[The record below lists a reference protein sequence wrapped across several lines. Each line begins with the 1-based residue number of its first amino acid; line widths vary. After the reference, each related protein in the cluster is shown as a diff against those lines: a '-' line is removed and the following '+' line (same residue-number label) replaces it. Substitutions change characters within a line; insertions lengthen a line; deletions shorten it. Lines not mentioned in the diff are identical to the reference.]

1 MTISRWGKRFA
12 AGGFALV
19 ASLLAAGCGF
29 HPLYGSAPVGSA
41 LGRTLSDIYVEP
53 IADTGVA
60 GTGYEL
66 RLALVQGLN
75 SDKGG
80 RYVLKTTLNET
91 TQGIALLTNAS
102 ITRYNDTL
110 TVRYTLT
117 DTISGKMLKQGTETG
132 LAAYNV
138 VSSPYATL
146 IAQQDADKREA
157 QDIAERMRIEIGVFF
172 EQQQSKTRP

>member
-1 MTISRWGKRFA
+1 MTNSRWGTRIA
-12 AGGFALV
+12 AGGFALG
-19 ASLLAAGCGF
+19 ASLFAAGCGF

-53 IADTGVA
+53 IADYGVA

-66 RLALVQGLN
+66 RLALIQGLN
-75 SDKGG
+75 SGKAG
-80 RYVLKTTLNET
+80 RYQLKTTLTET

-110 TVRYTLT
+110 NVKYTLT
-117 DTISGKMLKQGTETG
+117 DTVTAKVLKQGTETG

-172 EQQQSKTRP
+172 EQQPKSHR

>member
-1 MTISRWGKRFA
+1 MRVSRQGRRLGVGA
-12 AGGFALV
+12 VALG
-19 ASLLAAGCGF
+19 ASLFTAGCGF
-29 HPLYGSAPVGSA
+29 HPLYGDAAVGSA
-41 LGRTLSDIYVEP
+41 VGNQLSDIYVEP
-53 IADTGVA
+53 IPDYGVA

-75 SDKGG
+75 SDKRA
-80 RYVLKTTLNET
+80 RYQLRATLTET

-110 TVRYTLT
+110 TVNYTLT
-117 DTISGKMLKQGTETG
+117 DMMTGQVVKQGTETG

-157 QDIAERMRIEIGVFF
+157 QDIAERMRIELAVFF
-172 EQQQSKTRP
+172 EQQPKSHR